1 MNTEIEQHVKECH
14 TCQETKSQTK
24 QNKKKGNNYIMVI
37 IDHFTRWME
46 LYALKRMEAIEVAE
60 KSLEFTCRHGSLLKI
75 LSDQGTNYQSE
86 LLNELYEILDI
97 EKLRTTPYHPECDG
111 LSERSNRTNEMA
123 LTMLVNEGMDNWDEL
138 LPQIQ
143 LAYNSSVNKTTN
155 CSSFEVMDGGQPRL
169 PLDLFLP
176 EMKVDLQLTPGKY
189 AENVRNSLETAFRLV
204 KTNIDTK
211 VLKNKIIYDRRARAA
226 KYKVGDNVML
236 LEEAVKKGTSNKLRK
251 KWKGPYKVI
260 EIDNSGHTVKI
271 KPISKNGRSL
281 RVNNSK
287 LKTYFKVIEHQQT
300 SQDIIKIELDS
311 TKDDINQ
318 LGSDAPKS
326 LEKSIKKFKKSVEF
340 EMPRNINKKSRNIY
354 KKKNKSVSFIPKS
367 IKQPKDPR
375 IKITNAKINEEN
387 SGNIQKVSQ
396 VNNYRKK

>member
-1 MNTEIEQHVKECH
+1 
-14 TCQETKSQTK
+14 
-24 QNKKKGNNYIMVI
+24 
-37 IDHFTRWME
+37 
-46 LYALKRMEAIEVAE
+46 
-60 KSLEFTCRHGSLLKI
+60 
-75 LSDQGTNYQSE
+75 
-86 LLNELYEILDI
+86 
-97 EKLRTTPYHPECDG
+97 
-111 LSERSNRTNEMA
+111 
-123 LTMLVNEGMDNWDEL
+123 
-138 LPQIQ
+138 
-143 LAYNSSVNKTTN
+143 
-155 CSSFEVMDGGQPRL
+155 
-169 PLDLFLP
+169 
-176 EMKVDLQLTPGKY
+176 MKVDLQLTPGKY

-326 LEKSIKKFKKSVEF
+326 LEKSIKKFKKSVEV
-340 EMPRNINKKSRNIY
+340 ELPRNINKKSRNIY
-354 KKKNKSVSFIPKS
+354 TKKNKSVLFIPKS
-367 IKQPKDPR
+367 IKQPKDPG

-387 SGNIQKVSQ
+387 SGDIQKVSQ
-396 VNNYRKK
+396 VNG

>member
-1 MNTEIEQHVKECH
+1 MNTVIEQHVKECH

-155 CSSFEVMDGGQPRL
+155 CSPFELM
-169 PLDLFLP
+169 
-176 EMKVDLQLTPGKY
+176 
-189 AENVRNSLETAFRLV
+189 
-204 KTNIDTK
+204 
-211 VLKNKIIYDRRARAA
+211 
-226 KYKVGDNVML
+226 
-236 LEEAVKKGTSNKLRK
+236 
-251 KWKGPYKVI
+251 
-260 EIDNSGHTVKI
+260 
-271 KPISKNGRSL
+271 
-281 RVNNSK
+281 
-287 LKTYFKVIEHQQT
+287 
-300 SQDIIKIELDS
+300 
-311 TKDDINQ
+311 
-318 LGSDAPKS
+318 
-326 LEKSIKKFKKSVEF
+326 
-340 EMPRNINKKSRNIY
+340 
-354 KKKNKSVSFIPKS
+354 
-367 IKQPKDPR
+367 
-375 IKITNAKINEEN
+375 
-387 SGNIQKVSQ
+387 
-396 VNNYRKK
+396 